1 MKRPIENISFLMLTL
16 LFGAALFYMTS
27 ENAVEKAEI
36 DMVQTSEARHKQYM
50 LADEFR
56 QSTEDLTR
64 FARLTAT
71 TGNPEFIEYYQ
82 GVLDI
87 RSGLR
92 PRPVD
97 YHLPYWDQ
105 IAAGLPARPD
115 SDVTASLSDLMRASG
130 FTDEEFLMLDQAIE
144 QSEYLAT
151 LETEAMNAAIGRY
164 KDSQGT
170 YTRRGE
176 MDLPYAQSLVY
187 SVEYSRHKAEITAT
201 FSTFFEAIDAR
212 ADMEMEAA
220 TARVHS
226 AKLRANIALATLILT
241 VFAFG
246 VFLLTV
252 CIRPLRKLTQA
263 MQALAAG
270 KTETDVPCQNDR
282 SEFGILARQIQAYKS
297 KSDEVAELGEAA
309 RRSESEA
316 MAQRETAL
324 ALQAE
329 VEKTVSAAL
338 DGDFSARIHVETGNA
353 AACEISERMN
363 TLMAQLDDATAKV
376 VKALAALGN
385 GDVET
390 TLTLKGGGRY
400 KEMEATGETAR
411 KRLGDFLAQTEE
423 NAAKERANNAEMQQ
437 RQQISA
443 RLQQEID
450 QMISEAQS
458 GQFGKRIEIAGADS
472 NTKRIANGMNDL
484 MGRYDQ
490 TIQELI
496 AQFQALGEGDLSR
509 QLKLSSEG
517 RFGELKA
524 TADRTRALL
533 TDLIANVSQSA
544 EDLQQAVNR
553 LRADANTVS
562 GSMQNQ
568 AASIEETSAA
578 TTEMTKA
585 IKENAVSL
593 GDASQL
599 ADTVDES
606 AAAGTE
612 TMSSVVS
619 AVEEIK
625 SRSDKITDFVSIIEN
640 ISFQTNLLAL
650 NATVEAARAGDAG
663 RGFAVV
669 ASEVRNLSLRASD
682 AATDI
687 AGLISATT
695 ESVNEGV
702 NLAHQAGTTLTAIS
716 EDIGKLRERISS
728 VSASGRDQATTFQEV
743 ELAIAEISKTTQT
756 TASSAERSAELSD
769 NLVDTA
775 AILRDTLSR
784 FTASGGATPS
794 ADYHV
799 A

>member
-1 MKRPIENISFLMLTL
+1 MKRPIQHISLLMLTL
-16 LFGAALFYMTS
+16 LFGASLFYMTS
-27 ENAVEKAEI
+27 ENAVEKAEV
-36 DMVQTSEARHKQYM
+36 DMVQSGEARHERYL

-56 QSTEDLTR
+56 QSSEDLTR
-64 FARLTAT
+64 FARLIAS
-71 TGNPEFIEYYQ
+71 TGNTDFIEYYQ
-82 GVLDI
+82 GILDI
-87 RSGLR
+87 RAGR
-92 PRPVD
+92 KPRPVD
-97 YHLPYWDQ
+97 YQRPYWDQ
-105 IAAGLPARPD
+105 IVAGMPARPD
-115 SDVTASLSDLMRASG
+115 SDITASLQDLMRASH
-130 FTDEEFLMLDQAIE
+130 FTDEEFALLDQAIT
-144 QSEYLAT
+144 QSNELAV
-151 LETEAMNAAIGRY
+151 LETEAMNAVMGRY
-164 KDSQGT
+164 KDSQGG
-170 YTRRGE
+170 YTIRGE
-176 MDLPYAQSLVY
+176 VDLQYAQSLVY
-187 SVEYSRHKAEITAT
+187 SPEYSRHKARITETVSA
-201 FSTFFEAIDAR
+201 FFAELDSR
-212 ADMEMEAA
+212 ADRELQAA
-220 TARVHS
+220 EARVAS
-226 AKLRANIALATLILT
+226 AKLRAHVALGILVAT
-241 VFAFG
+241 VFVFG
-246 VFLLTV
+246 AFLLVV
-252 CIRPLRKLTQA
+252 CIRPLHQLTQA
-263 MQALAAG
+263 MQELANG
-270 KTETDVPCQNDR
+270 NTEIDVPCQNKR
-282 SEFGILARQIQAYKS
+282 SEFGILARQIQAYKAN
-297 KSDEVAELGEAA
+297 SDKVAELGEAA
-309 RRSESEA
+309 RESERA
-316 MAQRETAL
+316 ATAQRETAL
-324 ALQAE
+324 ALQTE
-329 VEKTVSAAL
+329 VEKTVRAAL
-338 DGDFSARIHVETGNA
+338 DGDFSARVHVETGDA
-353 AACEISERMN
+353 AACEISDRMN

-376 VKALAALGN
+376 VGALTALGN
-385 GDVET
+385 GDVKT
-390 TLTLKGGGRY
+390 TLTLKGGGRF

-411 KRLGDFLAQTEE
+411 KRLGEFLAQTEE
-423 NAAKERANNAEMQQ
+423 NAAKDRANSAEMHQ
-437 RQQISA
+437 RQQVSA
-443 RLQQEID
+443 RLQKEID
-450 QMISEAQS
+450 QMISEAQC

-472 NTKRIANGMNDL
+472 NTKRIADGMNDL

-496 AQFQALGEGDLSR
+496 SQFQALGEGDLSR
-509 QLKLSSEG
+509 QLQLSSEG
-517 RFGELKA
+517 RFGELKV

-533 TDLIANVSQSA
+533 TDLITNVSQSA

-612 TMSSVVS
+612 TMSSVVT

-716 EDIGKLRERISS
+716 DDIGKLRDRISS

-784 FTASGGATPS
+784 FTASGGANAS